1 MRLINR
7 PRLLFKA
14 NLLFFHAK
22 GPRQA
27 SGRSPHGA
35 PTLRHTVSQTRRNAG
50 SAADDRRNSHR
61 FFPLSG
67 VPQAVHQRRRKPPV
81 GVKKQKDGKREQAGL
96 GEAWKKLSLEHDT
109 RDRTP
114 CWSTLRRR
122 VQLRRLSHEG
132 AARAPAN
139 RKGCALTPPARFDQ
153 PVPFGR
159 CAFVCQEP
167 RRAGATRRWRPTPA
181 SACCR
186 AGLVRASSSARRKVG

>member
-1 MRLINR
+1 MSDVGNVKIARWRTTTPPYYHRKPAQTLASPQTTGKIPIISSRFWRAAGR
-7 PRLLFKA
+7 PSTPPQAAGWREKA
-14 NLLFFHAK
+14 K
-22 GPRQA
+22 RWQA
-27 SGRSPHGA
+27 RAGG
-35 PTLRHTVSQTRRNAG
+35 TRR
-50 SAADDRRNSHR
+50 SM
-61 FFPLSG
+61 
-67 VPQAVHQRRRKPPV
+67 
-81 GVKKQKDGKREQAGL
+81 E
-96 GEAWKKLSLEHDT
+96 KLSLEHDT

-153 PVPFGR
+153 PVPFGH